1 MRAVLAGIFTRL
13 LMLSVMADALIILIL
28 LVKAAFRE
36 RLSAR
41 WHYYIWLLLVVRL
54 VIPYTPEFSVNT
66 YPFMQ
71 AAAQGE
77 TAAQEEKG
85 ISEDPDGDTAPGIPA
100 GREETAVGTDTGY
113 SPAANGNGEE
123 DKGAG
128 IKIRASG
135 VFTPTIPSEAGKIW
149 LLGVFLFFGY
159 LLVVNMIMNHRIR
172 ATSAADDNTGIRD
185 ALEYCKK
192 LADIKADIPIIYQK
206 HINTPAICGVFK
218 PRLLIPADMPG
229 RLDGDEIRYVLLHE
243 LCHFKRRD
251 TLTGMLQMLL
261 CVLHWFNPLVWYAFN
276 KMKED
281 REPIC
286 DELVLTYLKPGERR
300 NYAET
305 LIKVL
310 KCFSENHWVYGTADM
325 SRGSAANMEWRLKL
339 INILKK
345 RSVILGVVTA
355 FATIASGTAGVLF
368 INGHLGFSAPSDMT
382 VALQTV
388 TEENSSAVSEAE
400 LPVRGKI
407 LDRNGRELAVSI
419 PADTVALS
427 PLEIKAAGQDAD
439 GIAQA
444 LADFL
449 SLKKETVLEKATANS
464 AYEIIGGNI
473 DRETGDKIRDWIQ
486 NENIRGVI
494 IEKGSKRVYPNNK
507 LAAHVIGF
515 TGSDGQ
521 GLAGAEQAMEGSL
534 RLKGGDVSVEGKKT
548 LTGGA
553 NVVLTIDAGI
563 QAIAESALHQAIDDY
578 KVRNGASAVIMDPRT
593 GEILA
598 MASGPDFD
606 PNQPY
611 LPPSGAD
618 PRTWKGSTLADTKLL
633 ADTVWR
639 NKALEDT
646 IEPSSAFKAITAAM
660 ALEEGIVRPDTRVDD
675 EPLKIDAWTINCW
688 RQGRLHGKESF
699 EEAFLNSCNPVFA
712 KLALSLGKD
721 KFYRHLR
728 EFGFYDKT
736 GLLLPG
742 EAQSLLHENP
752 GEIDMAVAS
761 LGQRLRITPIQ
772 LANAYSAIAN
782 GGRLMKPQIVKKL
795 TGAESGGDISFEPQ
809 LVRNVLSGETAGI
822 MKAMLEGNASKGTA
836 ANAYAE
842 GYGIA
847 GCIGTG
853 ERAGGA
859 YTAVFA
865 GFAPADNPE
874 IVCVIVL
881 DGPSGASWMAGV
893 NAAPAAGKLMKA
905 VLDYL
910 H

>member
-1 MRAVLAGIFTRL
+1 MKAVLAGILTKL
-13 LMLSVMADALIILIL
+13 LMISVMADALIILIL
-28 LVKAAFRE
+28 LVKALFRE

-54 VIPYTPEFSVNT
+54 IIPYTPEFSAAP
-66 YPFMQ
+66 YPLMP
-71 AAAQGE
+71 
-77 TAAQEEKG
+77 TAAQEETVARADKG
-85 ISEDPDGDTAPGIPA
+85 ILEETGGDTAPGSAA
-100 GREETAVGTDTGY
+100 GREDTSSELYMGDGPAVK
-113 SPAANGNGEE
+113 GNEE
-123 DKGAG
+123 ADKGAG
-128 IKIRASG
+128 IKIMASNI
-135 VFTPTIPSEAGKIW
+135 FSPTIPEAAGKIW
-149 LLGVFLFFGY
+149 LLGVFLFIGY
-159 LLVVNMIMNHRIR
+159 ILLVNMIMNHKIR
-172 ATSAADDNTGIRD
+172 ATSVSYSNAAIRD
-185 ALEYCKK
+185 TLEYCKK
-192 LADIKADIPIIYQK
+192 LAGIKTDIPVVYQR
-206 HINTPAICGVFK
+206 HIKTPAICGAFK

-261 CVLHWFNPLVWYAFN
+261 CVLHWFNPLVWCAFK

-281 REPIC
+281 REPVC
-286 DELVLTYLKPGERR
+286 DELVLSYLNPGERR

-305 LIKVL
+305 LIKIL
-310 KCFSENHWVYGTADM
+310 KCFSESHWVYGTADM

-345 RSVILGVVTA
+345 RSVILGVVIA

-368 INGHLGFSAPSDMT
+368 INGHLGFSVPSNMT
-382 VALQTV
+382 VALQV
-388 TEENSSAVSEAE
+388 VDKGNSSVVPEAE

-419 PADTVALS
+419 PADTVTLS
-427 PLEIKAAGQDAD
+427 PLEIKAAGQDAG

-449 SLKKETVLEKATANS
+449 SLEKEKVLEKATANS
-464 AYEIIGGNI
+464 TYEIIARNI

-486 NENIRGVI
+486 DENISGVI

-521 GLAGAEQAMEGSL
+521 GLAGIEQAMEESL
-534 RLKGGDVSVEGKKT
+534 KLKGGDVSVEGKKT

-578 KVRNGASAVIMDPRT
+578 KVRNGAAAVIMDPRT

-606 PNQPY
+606 PNLPY
-611 LPPSGAD
+611 LAPPGAD

-646 IEPSSAFKAITAAM
+646 FEPSSAFKAITAAM
-660 ALEEGIVRPDTRVDD
+660 ALEEGIIRPDSRVDD
-675 EPLKIDAWTINCW
+675 GPLKIDAWTINCW

-761 LGQRLRITPIQ
+761 LGQRFQITPVQ
-772 LANAYSAIAN
+772 LADAYSAIAN
-782 GGRLMKPQIVKKL
+782 GGRLMKPQIIKRL
-795 TGAESGGDISFEPQ
+795 TGTESGGDISFEPQ

-822 MKAMLEGNASKGTA
+822 MKALLEGNVSKGTA
-836 ANAYAE
+836 ENAYAE
-842 GYGIA
+842 GYGIT

-853 ERAGGA
+853 EKAGGT
-859 YTAVFA
+859 YTNVFA
-865 GFAPADNPE
+865 GFAPADDPE
-874 IVCVIVL
+874 IACVIVL

-893 NAAPAAGKLMKA
+893 NAAPAAGKLMKD

-910 H
+910 R